1 MGRYTVHLVG
11 ESHYQHVI
19 DGLQPGSPIKLVADP
34 ENPNDP
40 RAVKATHGGET
51 IGYIERDSWL
61 IRAMHDDRTP
71 VASRVQEIIGGGP
84 GEMKGVVLDVRTGV
98 DAEEALNGAQSTTAA
113 PAVTAGKKRGC
124 GFWIAIGL
132 AVFVGLIVLG
142 MIIQAVDPEG
152 VERRAAEQEAA
163 DREEA
168 QVEAQSA
175 VDNAIQVTS
184 RELAAAYEAN
194 EVAAQQSYGGRP
206 LLVTGRVEGITLDFM
221 DNPVVQLPG
230 VNQFLSVQATL
241 NDEKAAAALS
251 QGQEV
256 RLLCQEISEVIS
268 APMLDDCEL
277 VE

>member
-1 MGRYTVHLVG
+1 MGRYTVHLIG
-11 ESHYQHVI
+11 ESHYQHAI
-19 DGLQPGSPIKLVADP
+19 EGLQPGTPIKLVADP
-34 ENPNDP
+34 ENPHDP
-40 RAVKATHGGET
+40 RAVKATHAGET

-71 VASRVQEIIGGGP
+71 VASRVHEIIGGGP

-98 DAEEALNGAQSTTAA
+98 DAEEALGRTQPATAA
-113 PAVTAGKKRGC
+113 PTATASKKRGC
-124 GFWIAIGL
+124 GFWIAIVL
-132 AVFVGLIVLG
+132 AVIVGLIVLG

-152 VERRAAEQEAA
+152 VERRAAEREAA
-163 DREEA
+163 EREEA
-168 QVEAQSA
+168 EVEAQTA
-175 VDNAIQVTS
+175 VDNAIEVTS

-194 EVAAQQSYGGRP
+194 EVVAQQSFGGRP
-206 LLVTGRVEGITLDFM
+206 LLVTGRVEGVTLDFM

-230 VNQFLSVQATL
+230 VNQFLQVQATL

-256 RLLCQEISEVIS
+256 RLLCQEITEVIS